1 MKKMNNKGFS
11 LIELI
16 IVIAIMA
23 VLVAVIAPNL
33 TSYLGNS
40 KKKTDNSNADT
51 IENVIN
57 TQLQNYCSDDKMTA
71 VANSDDAMKNYT
83 DVAAILS
90 AATNFDPTT
99 ASGDFEAEFETN
111 VKKNV
116 PDKYYKVDGSSIT
129 MNTKQDGFK
138 FWVLITGT
146 KDEGFSAK
154 VQCAKDDPF
163 SGDR

>member
-51 IENVIN
+51 LESIIN
-57 TQLQNYCSDDKMTA
+57 AQLQNYCSDDSITA
-71 VANSDDAMKNYT
+71 AASTDADMLKYDTVQNLIAK
-83 DVAAILS
+83 AAKP
-90 AATNFDPTT
+90 ATGYD
-99 ASGDFEAEFETN
+99 SQFEQN
-111 VKKNV
+111 VKDNI
-116 PDKYYKVDGSSIT
+116 PTKYMKSDGT
-129 MNTKQDGFK
+129 LNTKQDGFQFYLK
-138 FWVLITGT
+138 ITGT
-146 KDEGFSAK
+146 KDSGFSDEVK
-154 VQCAKDDPF
+154 CAKTNPW
-163 SGDR
+163 SQQPTQ

>member
-51 IENVIN
+51 LESIIN
-57 TQLQNYCSDDKMTA
+57 AQLQNYCSDDSIT
-71 VANSDDAMKNYT
+71 
-83 DVAAILS
+83 VAASTDADMLKYDTVQNLIAK
-90 AATNFDPTT
+90 AAKPSTGYD
-99 ASGDFEAEFETN
+99 SQFEQN
-111 VKKNV
+111 VKDNI
-116 PDKYYKVDGSSIT
+116 PTKYMKSDGT
-129 MNTKQDGFK
+129 LNTKQDGFQFYLK
-138 FWVLITGT
+138 ITGT
-146 KDEGFSAK
+146 KDSGFSAEVK
-154 VQCAKDDPF
+154 CAKTNPW
-163 SGDR
+163 SQQPTQ

>member
-1 MKKMNNKGFS
+1 MKKMNDKGFS

-57 TQLQNYCSDDKMTA
+57 NQLQNYASDEKITA
-71 VANSDDAMKNYT
+71 VADTDDDMLAYT
-83 DVAAILS
+83 DVAEIIA
-90 AATNFDPTT
+90 AAT
-99 ASGDFEAEFETN
+99 DFEADDEYDSEFETN
-111 VKKNV
+111 VKQNV
-116 PDKYYKVDGSSIT
+116 PAKYYKIDGSTVT
-129 MNTKQDGFK
+129 MNTKQDNFK
-138 FWVLITGT
+138 FWVKITGS
-146 KDEGFSAK
+146 KDDGFSAEVK
-154 VQCAKDDPF
+154 CAEEDPF
-163 SGDR
+163 ER

>member
-51 IENVIN
+51 LESIIN
-57 TQLQNYCSDDKMTA
+57 AQLQNYCSDDSITA
-71 VANSDDAMKNYT
+71 AASTDADMLKYDTVQNLIAK
-83 DVAAILS
+83 AAEP
-90 AATNFDPTT
+90 ATGYD
-99 ASGDFEAEFETN
+99 SQFEQN
-111 VKKNV
+111 VKDNI
-116 PDKYYKVDGSSIT
+116 PTKYMKSDGT
-129 MNTKQDGFK
+129 LNTKQDGFQFYLK
-138 FWVLITGT
+138 ITGT
-146 KDEGFSAK
+146 KDSGFSAEVK
-154 VQCAKDDPF
+154 CSKTNPWSQQPTQ
-163 SGDR
+163 

>member
-51 IENVIN
+51 LESIIN
-57 TQLQNYCSDDKMTA
+57 AQLQNYCSDDSITA
-71 VANSDDAMKNYT
+71 AASTDADMLKYDTVQNLIAK
-83 DVAAILS
+83 AAKPS
-90 AATNFDPTT
+90 TGYD
-99 ASGDFEAEFETN
+99 SQFEQN
-111 VKKNV
+111 VKDNI
-116 PDKYYKVDGSSIT
+116 PTKYMKSDGT
-129 MNTKQDGFK
+129 LNTKQDGFQFYLK
-138 FWVLITGT
+138 ITGT
-146 KDEGFSAK
+146 KDSGFSAE
-154 VQCAKDDPF
+154 VECAKTNPW
-163 SGDR
+163 SQQPTQ